1 LLRKVR
7 SMKIQSF
14 KFSNHKEN
22 WHIEEVKFEDLNLLV
37 GGSGVG
43 KTRILNAL
51 DLICDVA
58 IGRNRNLDDLEWS
71 INFSHL
77 GQNYRWELKS
87 SSIKNEEILLNV
99 NESEQTEIVYEKLVQ
114 YDDDS
119 ELEILVRNDSD
130 SKFNKKDL
138 PKLKRTES
146 AITLL
151 SEEDLIIPVGEAFN
165 RFIFNFQI
173 PQELMFN
180 NRNNDPNRIELSHEI
195 SISNFQEYF
204 AGTPPAIKAF
214 YLQKFFPDVFNE
226 IKEYYIDIFSEVT
239 NVKVSNERDSDGDFL
254 LFFEIQE
261 NGLEDWIPQDRIS
274 SGMFRTLICLIEVI
288 TAPEES
294 VILIDEFENSLG
306 INCMAELTDFLLDKS
321 PDVQFILTSH
331 HPYIINNI
339 PWKTWQIV
347 SKSGNKVRVK
357 KASDIPALDTASS
370 LDKFTQLI
378 NLLDSEEFSA

>member
-1 LLRKVR
+1 
-7 SMKIQSF
+7 MKIQSF